1 MRIAVWSRL
10 LVAAVAVN
18 ALSSCSDDCPNCPGA
33 VATVQV
39 SPGVSSVLPGSQ
51 LQLAAVVQDAA
62 GHLLSG
68 HDVTWNSS
76 DATVATVDQ
85 DGLVSGVAVGPVT
98 ITAQVAGKSG
108 TGTVNVV
115 TTSTLSAQVQ
125 PIFTTSC
132 ATAFCHVSP
141 GPPPNLTS
149 AATAFAALTAV
160 GAGYLTAGDTSL
172 GSGKLL
178 DRLRNSNNP
187 MPPGGAF
194 ATLQPG
200 NYDLIAL
207 WIAQGAANN

>member
-1 MRIAVWSRL
+1 MSTWSRL
-10 LVAAVAVN
+10 LGAALALN
-18 ALSSCSDDCPNCPGA
+18 ALSGCSDDCPNCPGA
-33 VATVQV
+33 VATVKV
-39 SPGVSSVLPGSQ
+39 SPGTSSVLPGSK

-62 GHLLSG
+62 GNLLTG
-68 HDVTWNSS
+68 HHAVWSTG

-85 DGLVSGVAVGPVT
+85 DGLVTGVTVGPVT
-98 ITAQVAGKSG
+98 ITAKVAGLDG

-125 PIFTTSC
+125 PIFTASC

-141 GPPPNLTS
+141 GPAPNLSS
-149 AATAFAALTAV
+149 AAAAYAALTAV
-160 GAGYLTAGDTSL
+160 GATYLTPGDTSL

-178 DRLRNSNNP
+178 DRLRNTTTP

-194 ATLQPG
+194 ATGQPG